1 MFNMV
6 TFRASS
12 IQQCLD
18 SSKVQSRRV
27 TCNKARYVWG
37 RLDRHKCSADDVVC
51 WSKKCRVTWSPHPRH
66 ASQNYAI
73 NDDYVIPKHWRH
85 VAWVPSKCFVVVDM
99 QFVLLIAYF
108 TFWWTHGSNILSL
121 LLWIK
126 ILTQIQSTNE
136 NELKWEDSLFKTHIM
151 KCVSFM
157 ALVECKNGF
166 YLHSDAFPII

>member
-1 MFNMV
+1 MKIKTVRTSQRPSTRENYLKKRKYLKPQSLPNTELLIYDLTMFYMV

-12 IQQCLD
+12 SQQCLD

-27 TCNKARYVWG
+27 TCNKT
-37 RLDRHKCSADDVVC
+37 DRHKCSADDVVC
-51 WSKKCRVTWSPHPRH
+51 WSKKCWVTWSPHPRY

-108 TFWWTHGSNILSL
+108 TFWWTHGLNILSL
-121 LLWIK
+121 LLW
-126 ILTQIQSTNE
+126 N
-136 NELKWEDSLFKTHIM
+136 
-151 KCVSFM
+151 
-157 ALVECKNGF
+157 
-166 YLHSDAFPII
+166 